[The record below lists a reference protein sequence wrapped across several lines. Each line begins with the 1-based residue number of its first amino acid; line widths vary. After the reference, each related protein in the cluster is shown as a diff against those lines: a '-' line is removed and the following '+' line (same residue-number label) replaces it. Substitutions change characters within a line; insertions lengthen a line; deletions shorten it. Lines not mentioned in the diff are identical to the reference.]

1 MHTTAFTDQITAAL
15 ELPAWDAFATLHAM
29 CETEREARRAAA
41 VTKDWAASDAAWS
54 RIEAITEAALT
65 ICTARTR
72 GHHLTGRDAA
82 TLPVATVEDGTDRW
96 GRPTA
101 IVTTAVAD
109 IRHGIGYLTSDLYER
124 DLAVELLTR
133 DGLTVA

>member
-1 MHTTAFTDQITAAL
+1 MHTAAFTDQITAAL

-29 CETEREARRAAA
+29 CETERETRRAAA
-41 VTKDWAASDAAWS
+41 VTKDWADADAAWA
-54 RIEAITEAALT
+54 RIETITEAALT

-72 GHHLTGRDAA
+72 GHHVDGRDAA

-109 IRHGIGYLTSDLYER
+109 MRHGLGYVTSDLYER
-124 DLAVELLTR
+124 DLAVQLLAA
-133 DGLTVA
+133 DGVTPA